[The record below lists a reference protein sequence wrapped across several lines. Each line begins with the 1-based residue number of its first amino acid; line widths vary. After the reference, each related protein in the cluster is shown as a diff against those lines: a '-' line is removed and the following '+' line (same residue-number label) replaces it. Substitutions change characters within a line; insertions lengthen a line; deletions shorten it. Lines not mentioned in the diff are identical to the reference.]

1 MVILTSDCV
10 AGARRFP
17 SAPGGVVAGRL
28 ARLTSAGLMATPTGP
43 LQAAPYVVADVA
55 ASGALCDCVPLTGAA
70 NARCELAGS
79 CEPGDWLVSAG
90 DGRVEKGLE
99 GCAAYLVGVAE
110 EAGTEGQRVLLRPHA
125 AQPPSL
131 GLRVRHPGT
140 GKCHRLIGV
149 LNGEGELTLGI
160 EAEGV

>member
-1 MVILTSDCV
+1 MVIMTSDCV

-17 SAPGGVVAGRL
+17 AAPGGVRIGRL
-28 ARLTSAGLMATPTGP
+28 ARLTVEGLMAAPTGP
-43 LQAAPYVVADVA
+43 LQAAPYVVADVS
-55 ASGALCDCVPLTGAA
+55 ASCGHCDCLPLTSAA
-70 NARCELAGS
+70 NARCELAGA

-90 DGRVEKGLE
+90 DGRVEKGAE

-110 EAGTEGQRVLLRPHA
+110 EGGTEGQRVLLRPHA

-140 GKCHRLIGV
+140 GKWHRVVGA
-149 LNGEGELTLGI
+149 LNGEGELTLAI